1 MVGMILHLVDGHVRH
16 DFPQIPAIRFVG
28 VLLRGSCENGECW
41 KGALVLPLGLV
52 AFAWNGHT
60 SCGYGMS
67 S

>member
-1 MVGMILHLVDGHVRH
+1 MILHLVDGHVRH